1 MTSNTLAIVLA
12 FISFVVTT
20 TGYPKVLS
28 YARRHNIVD
37 NPNARKLQR
46 VPVPV
51 MGGTSIIIGILA
63 AAVVGFTVQLIS
75 KNWDWSLV
83 DWRMTKVMC
92 LLAVMYAIGFWDDVK
107 DVSPALRF
115 LVELMVVW
123 AMILMLGV
131 EINDFHGLWGIH
143 QIPDSVSVPLS
154 LIAGVGIMNA
164 VNLIDGVDG
173 YCSSYGIMA
182 CIVYA
187 SLFAYAGDK
196 QMFTLALI
204 GIGALLPFFF
214 HNVFGRTSKMFLG
227 DGGSLMLGT
236 LLALFTFTALS
247 SESPCAKVLSG
258 DGLSIVAL
266 CLAIL
271 AVPVF
276 DTLRVMIVRIA
287 NGRSPFHPDKTHL
300 HHVFVNIGCS
310 HSITSLL
317 EIGINL
323 AVYGIWLLSYHF
335 EASIGW
341 QLYIVIIAAVILVWG
356 TYFFLFNQ
364 VKHHTDTMHKL
375 AYYSISTH
383 LGHKNWWIGLQMLLD
398 RREIVEK
405 KPIEVKVKQ
414 PSHVIKFDSDPE
426 NYKDQDRKKILEFM
440 KGKAEVYVDD
450 IEKRS
455 GADKLRVYPILFE
468 GEMAGYIKIITR
480 SGLGAPEIVT
490 LADDVSF

>member
-1 MTSNTLAIVLA
+1 MTSSILAIVLA

-143 QIPDSVSVPLS
+143 QIPDAVSVPLS

-300 HHVFVNIGCS
+300 HH
-310 HSITSLL
+310 
-317 EIGINL
+317 
-323 AVYGIWLLSYHF
+323 
-335 EASIGW
+335 
-341 QLYIVIIAAVILVWG
+341 LYIEMGYSHLATSGIIVMVNVGIVLFLLLLWFLGVNNNWQVYLVVIAAMAYTWG
-356 TYFFLFNQ
+356 FYFL
-364 VKHHTDTMHKL
+364 ME
-375 AYYSISTH
+375 YERR
-383 LGHKNWWIGLQMLLD
+383 KNDGGGSQWWKY
-398 RREIVEK
+398 RRERGRKSMGMTRTKAWLVVRKVVDSRFFSGKPPVEEPK
-405 KPIEVKVKQ
+405 DTRPKI
-414 PSHVIKFDSDPE
+414 DPRI
-426 NYKDQDRKKILEFM
+426 Q
-440 KGKAEVYVDD
+440 
-450 IEKRS
+450 
-455 GADKLRVYPILFE
+455 
-468 GEMAGYIKIITR
+468 
-480 SGLGAPEIVT
+480 
-490 LADDVSF
+490 